1 MDSSRPASEAPVK
14 VMVVGDSMSH
24 GREGDFTWRFRLWQ
38 WLRKEDVN
46 FTFVGQFKGTF
57 VPERPRLHP
66 PPDFNPPVNHS
77 GGYAQGVDFHS
88 NHFSLWGEQT
98 YQCRKLIGQQVKE
111 YQPDYLLVM
120 LGFNDMAWGVG
131 GSEDAICWMG
141 ELVENARR
149 EKPDVRIALA
159 NVPQPTP
166 KQGTDHLK
174 EMVDRYNDLLEDSLL
189 GWRRQCQTSPIE
201 LVQVAETYICT
212 EASYDGVHPA
222 ALGEFQITKAF
233 SRTLV
238 KAFGVGNDELEVPSE
253 IPERPISIPERIT
266 TKVRPYGFDVTWDAV
281 YGARRYDLR
290 MRVGGE
296 STWLLESEHDTNEA
310 LLTSDEVPIEDQT
323 EYEFQVRTDNW
334 VAQSGWSATASAT
347 SRLHLSP
354 GSEHVAMEPE
364 PDTDFVFVHLRETG
378 PEGHWD
384 IDFHEVII

>member
-1 MDSSRPASEAPVK
+1 MDSSHPVSETSLK
-14 VMVVGDSMSH
+14 LMVVGDSMSH

-38 WLRKEDVN
+38 WLRKEEVD
-46 FTFVGQFKGTF
+46 FTFVGPFTGTF
-57 VPERPRLHP
+57 VPEKPRLHH

-77 GGYAQGVDFHS
+77 GGYAKGVDFRS

-98 YQCRKLIGQQVKE
+98 YHCRKLIGQQVEE

-131 GSEDAICWMG
+131 GPEDAIFWMG
-141 ELVENARR
+141 ELIETARHD
-149 EKPDVRIALA
+149 KPDVRIALA

-166 KQGTDHLK
+166 KQGTERLA
-174 EMVDRYNDLLEDSLL
+174 EMIDRYNCLLEDSLER
-189 GWRRQCQTSPIE
+189 WRRECQTSPME
-201 LVQVAETYICT
+201 LVQVTETYICT

-222 ALGEFQITKAF
+222 ALGEFQIAKAF

-238 KAFGVGNDELEVPSE
+238 DAFGVGKKELEIPSE
-253 IPERPISIPERIT
+253 IPERPTSIPERT
-266 TKVRPYGFDVTWDAV
+266 AAEARSYGFDVTWDAV

-290 MRVGGE
+290 MRIGGE
-296 STWLLESEHDTNEA
+296 STWLSESQHDTNEA
-310 LLTSDEVPIEDQT
+310 LITGNEVPIEDQT

-334 VAQSGWSATASAT
+334 VAQSGWSETASAT
-347 SRLHLSP
+347 SRLCLSP
-354 GSEHVAMEPE
+354 GSEDVAMEP
-364 PDTDFVFVHLRETG
+364 DTELVFVHLREAG